1 MREIIYFKKIIM
13 KKYLPIFFFFLILNH
28 AQSQFTSGTNI
39 WTSYSNF
46 TLGSGS
52 YSTGYGAIAFGYQ
65 SSAYSGVGIGYSS
78 YASGTGSVSIGYS
91 NYSYGSGTTSLG
103 YDNTAQSSY
112 STSIGY
118 SNYVSSATGGVAI
131 GYDNDTRNSYGI
143 SIGYSNFVN
152 GTGAAALG
160 YDNSVSGAYAVA
172 LGRSNSA
179 SGHYS
184 TAMGYDTT
192 VSDYASTVIGQYN
205 SSGSSATSSSSFST
219 SAPAFVI
226 GNGTSSGSLSDAFKV
241 MFSGDT
247 YVSGSL
253 YIGGTEITS
262 TSVELNILDGVTAN
276 ASELNLLD
284 GVTTIGD
291 GILASVTES
300 SNTGVRLSTSNA
312 SNHGEIGDAAV
323 DLSKQGASS
332 TTRGATGYGS
342 LASGYNTTAS
352 ESYSTA
358 LGSYTVASGYGSTAL
373 GRYTTASGYYA
384 TTMGYST
391 TASDWGSLVIGRY
404 NSSGSSATSASS
416 FSTSNPAFVI
426 GNGTSSESSD
436 AFKVMFNG
444 DAYIS
449 SSLYLGGTAVTSTA
463 AEINYV
469 DGVTSNVQTQLDSK
483 QATITGAA
491 TTIAT
496 DNLTVSRALTSNGS
510 GKVEVS
516 AVTST
521 ELGYLDGVSSNI
533 QTQLNA
539 ISSSADI
546 NGGAIDGAAIGAN
559 SPSTAVFTTVNS
571 TGATTLASGGG
582 VVNIASTGEMTTV
595 KGTLNVDEAVTLD
608 NTLDVTG
615 DTSVSTFD
623 STGATTLASG
633 GGVVNVASSGV
644 MTTVKGTLNV
654 DEAVTLDT
662 TLDVSGALS
671 IGGTTVTSTAAE
683 LNYVDGVTS
692 NVQTQLDSK
701 LSSSGNITTG
711 GNIIIPDSGNIGST
725 SDTDAITIA
734 NSGNVTFGQDVT
746 VNGDLVISSDER
758 LKSNIVSLGST
769 LSKLLLID
777 GKSYEMKGK
786 QKIGVLAQEI
796 QEVFPELVSED
807 DNEMLAVNY
816 QGLLPVLINA
826 LKEQDEKINR
836 LEILVETLI
845 KNE

>member
-1 MREIIYFKKIIM
+1 M

-28 AQSQFTSGTNI
+28 AQSQFTSGTNT
-39 WTSYSNF
+39 WTSYANF

-52 YSTGYGAIAFGYQ
+52 YSNGYGAIAFGYQ
-65 SSAYSGVGIGYSS
+65 STAYSGVGIGYSS

-262 TSVELNILDGVTAN
+262 T

-312 SNHGEIGDAAV
+312 SYHGEIGDAAV

-491 TTIAT
+491 TTIASS
-496 DNLTVSRALTSNGS
+496 DLTASRALTSNSS

-533 QTQLNA
+533 QNQLNA

>member
-1 MREIIYFKKIIM
+1 
-13 KKYLPIFFFFLILNH
+13 
-28 AQSQFTSGTNI
+28 
-39 WTSYSNF
+39 
-46 TLGSGS
+46 LGSGS
-52 YSTGYGAIAFGYQ
+52 YSSGYGAIAFGYQ
-65 SSAYSGVGIGYSS
+65 STAYSGVGIGYSS

-262 TSVELNILDGVTAN
+262 T

-491 TTIAT
+491 TTIASS
-496 DNLTVSRALTSNGS
+496 DLTASRALTSNGS

-533 QTQLNA
+533 QNQLNA

-746 VNGDLVISSDER
+746 VNGDVVISSDER

>member
-1 MREIIYFKKIIM
+1 MREIIYLNKKIM

-28 AQSQFTSGTNI
+28 AQSQFTSGTNT
-39 WTSYSNF
+39 WTSYTNF

-91 NYSYGSGTTSLG
+91 NYSYGNGTTSLG

-205 SSGSSATSSSSFST
+205 SSGSSATS
-219 SAPAFVI
+219 
-226 GNGTSSGSLSDAFKV
+226 
-241 MFSGDT
+241 
-247 YVSGSL
+247 
-253 YIGGTEITS
+253 
-262 TSVELNILDGVTAN
+262 
-276 ASELNLLD
+276 
-284 GVTTIGD
+284 
-291 GILASVTES
+291 
-300 SNTGVRLSTSNA
+300 
-312 SNHGEIGDAAV
+312 
-323 DLSKQGASS
+323 
-332 TTRGATGYGS
+332 
-342 LASGYNTTAS
+342 
-352 ESYSTA
+352 
-358 LGSYTVASGYGSTAL
+358 
-373 GRYTTASGYYA
+373 
-384 TTMGYST
+384 
-391 TASDWGSLVIGRY
+391 
-404 NSSGSSATSASS
+404 ASS

-426 GNGTSSESSD
+426 GNGTSSGSLSD

-496 DNLTVSRALTSNGS
+496 DDLTVSRALTSNGS

-571 TGATTLASGGG
+571 TGTTTLASGGG

-608 NTLDVTG
+608 TN
-615 DTSVSTFD
+615 
-623 STGATTLASG
+623 
-633 GGVVNVASSGV
+633 
-644 MTTVKGTLNV
+644 
-654 DEAVTLDT
+654 
-662 TLDVSGALS
+662 LDVSGALS

-746 VNGDLVISSDER
+746 VNGDVVISSDER

>member
-1 MREIIYFKKIIM
+1 M

-28 AQSQFTSGTNI
+28 AQSQFTSGTNT

-52 YSTGYGAIAFGYQ
+52 YSSGYGAIAFGYQ
-65 SSAYSGVGIGYSS
+65 STAYSGVGIGYSS
-78 YASGTGSVSIGYS
+78 YANGSGSVSIGYS

-262 TSVELNILDGVTAN
+262 T

-312 SNHGEIGDAAV
+312 SYHGDIGDAAV

-449 SSLYLGGTAVTSTA
+449 PSLYLGGTAVTSTA

-491 TTIAT
+491 TTIASS
-496 DNLTVSRALTSNGS
+496 DLTASRALTSNSS

-633 GGVVNVASSGV
+633 GGVVNLASSGV

-746 VNGDLVISSDER
+746 VNGDVVISSDER

-836 LEILVETLI
+836 LEILVETLL